1 MQMGTIES
9 VWRYPVKGM
18 PADEPSLRSDEI
30 AGSASPRSALDRAAR
45 SGVDR
50 EVRILSGAPGHPS
63 TRQVAGTRSRRPH
76 SRSSGR

>member
-1 MQMGTIES
+1 MQMGTIEG

-50 EVRILSGAPGHPS
+50 EVADRAFSV
-63 TRQVAGTRSRRPH
+63 RFRPT
-76 SRSSGR
+76 SA